1 MTTSESITA
10 IAPAL
15 IKAQGQMVGI
25 SKTGNNP
32 AFRSKYITLDAI
44 LDAVRPILTANGL
57 VLMQGHV
64 DNLSHEGRI
73 VAITIESLIVHSS
86 GEWISTTVTIPVTK
100 QDAHGLGSALTYGRR
115 YSVSALLAIS
125 ADEDDDA
132 NTAVQPQESFRRGP
146 QGNIVIDEPVKLTP
160 GRPLQR

>member
-25 SKTGNNP
+25 TKEGKNP
-32 AFRSKYITLDAI
+32 AFRSKYITLDSI
-44 LDAVRPILTANGL
+44 LDTVRPILTSNGL
-57 VLMQGHV
+57 MLTQGTV
-64 DNLSHEGRI
+64 ATDSTAAVTVEARI
-73 VAITIESLIVHSS
+73 IHTS

-132 NTAVQPQESFRRGP
+132 NTAVQPQDGYRRGP
-146 QGNIVIDEPVKLTP
+146 QGNIVIDEPVRMSP

>member
-25 SKTGNNP
+25 IKEGKNP
-32 AFRSKYITLDAI
+32 AFRSKYITLDSI
-44 LDAVRPILTANGL
+44 LDTVRPILTSNGL
-57 VLMQGHV
+57 MLTQGTV
-64 DNLSHEGRI
+64 ATDSTAAVTVEARI
-73 VAITIESLIVHSS
+73 IHTS

>member
-1 MTTSESITA
+1 MTTSDSIAA

-25 SKTGNNP
+25 TKEGKNP
-32 AFRSKYITLDAI
+32 AFRSKYITLDSI
-44 LDAVRPILTANGL
+44 LDTVRPILTSNGL
-57 VLMQGHV
+57 MLTQGTV
-64 DNLSHEGRI
+64 ATDSTAAVTVEARI
-73 VAITIESLIVHSS
+73 IHTS

-132 NTAVQPQESFRRGP
+132 NTAVQPQDGYRRGP